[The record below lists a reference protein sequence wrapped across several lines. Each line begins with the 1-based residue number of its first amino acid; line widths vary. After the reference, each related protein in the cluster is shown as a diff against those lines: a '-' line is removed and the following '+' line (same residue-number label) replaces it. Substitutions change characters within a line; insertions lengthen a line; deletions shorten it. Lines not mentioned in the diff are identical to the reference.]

1 MNTYLRK
8 VQFQNDNKVADIVGS
23 FLEQTTANNMR
34 YDVSASP
41 VRHYF
46 EEDPSGNNV
55 PEEVLSKELS
65 HEFARRLQKSS
76 SMFGKKTSFRGYNL
90 PEETQQEIKN
100 LLPPALVEQNIDMCI
115 QKIGDGDYVT
125 PHRDHTRRAAL
136 FYLFSAPTM
145 DTRWYEITEPFPEY
159 SNFRYPDMDKI
170 TETFREVIEQ
180 GQWYVFDSES
190 YHSAHRLP
198 EVSQEDVKRVNF
210 VIQFPNIN
218 SKELLEILGQ

>member
-8 VQFQNDNKVADIVGS
+8 VHFENDSKVADIVRG
-23 FLEQTTANNMR
+23 FLNQTSTDNMR

-46 EEDPSGNNV
+46 EEDPTGNNV
-55 PEEVLSKELS
+55 PEDVLSKDLS
-65 HEFARRLQKSS
+65 QEFARRLQKSS
-76 SMFGKKTSFRGYNL
+76 AMFGKKTSFRGYNL
-90 PEETQQEIKN
+90 PAESQQEIKN
-100 LLPPALVEQNIDMCI
+100 LLAPEIVKQNIDMCI

-136 FYLFSAPTM
+136 FYLFSPATM
-145 DTRWYEITEPFPEY
+145 DTRWYEMTESFPEY

-170 TETFREVIEQ
+170 TETYREVIEP

-198 EVSQEDVKRVNF
+198 DVSQEDVKRVNF

>member
-8 VQFQNDNKVADIVGS
+8 VHFNNDNAVADIVRS
-23 FLEQTTANNMR
+23 FLNDTNTENMR

-46 EEDPSGNNV
+46 EEDPTGNNV

-65 HEFARRLQKSS
+65 QEFARRLQKSS

-90 PEETQQEIKN
+90 PEDAKQKIKD
-100 LLPPALVEQNIDMCI
+100 LLSPKIVEQNIDMCI

-136 FYLFSAPTM
+136 FYLFSEPTM
-145 DTRWYEITEPFPEY
+145 DTRWYEMTEAFPEY

-170 TETFREVIEQ
+170 IETHREVIEQ

-198 EVSQEDVKRVNF
+198 EVTQEDVKRVNF

-218 SKELLEILGQ
+218 SKELLEILEQ